1 MRDGQRKQ
9 YAKGDQIHFIVTE
22 DFVDVANE
30 FVFFCDKN
38 SMNVSRAIR
47 AAISEWLQKKRILE
61 KRLEKLEHGTS
72 SLETFADAYERDVLK
87 EV

>member
-9 YAKGDQIHFIVTE
+9 YSKGDQIHFIVTE

-30 FVFFCDKN
+30 FVIFCDKN
-38 SMNVSRAIR
+38 AMNVSRVIRTAIT
-47 AAISEWLQKKRILE
+47 EWLQKKQIMER
-61 KRLEKLEHGTS
+61 RLEKLEQGTAS
-72 SLETFADAYERDVLK
+72 MQDFADAYERDVLR

>member
-9 YAKGDQIHFIVTE
+9 YSKGDQIHFIVTE

-30 FVFFCDKN
+30 FVIFCDKN
-38 SMNVSRAIR
+38 AMNVSRVIR
-47 AAISEWLQKKRILE
+47 AAITEWLQKKQIMER
-61 KRLEKLEHGTS
+61 RLEKLEQGTAS
-72 SLETFADAYERDVLK
+72 MQDFADAYERDVLK